1 MTIIHLLVVA
11 TALCVAQ
18 AVSLL
23 VPAEGV
29 RGLGRMLGGLGTILL
44 GALVAQT
51 GTWAA
56 EPLGM
61 TYEAAAMWF
70 GWCGVI
76 ICSTGLVTI
85 LLGARKFSRRNLA
98 QDSSAAK

>member
-1 MTIIHLLVVA
+1 MINILLAA

-23 VPAEGV
+23 VPHEGV
-29 RGLGRMLGGLGTILL
+29 RGMGRMLGGMGTILL
-44 GALVAQT
+44 GAIVAQT
-51 GTWAA
+51 GVWAA

-61 TYEAAAMWF
+61 SAESSALWF

-76 ICSTGLVTI
+76 ICGSGLVTI
-85 LLGARKFSRRNLA
+85 FLGARKFSRRNLA
-98 QDSSAAK
+98 QEESAAK